1 MLKYLL
7 DEGCNPNL
15 VDMYG
20 QSPLHIAAL
29 SGNLPAIKLLYQGE
43 YDLLSVLVN
52 LKYLLDEGCNPN
64 LVDMYGQSPLH
75 IAALSGNLPAIRL
88 LYQGESAILSVLVN
102 LKVSP

>member
-29 SGNLPAIKLLYQGE
+29 SGNL
-43 YDLLSVLVN
+43 S
-52 LKYLLDEGCNPN
+52 
-64 LVDMYGQSPLH
+64 
-75 IAALSGNLPAIRL
+75 AIRL
-88 LYQGESAILSVLVN
+88 LYQGESAILSILVN
-102 LKVSP
+102 SFTAIINYSPAVSSTVFTKCTLKV

>member
-29 SGNLPAIKLLYQGE
+29 SGNL
-43 YDLLSVLVN
+43 S
-52 LKYLLDEGCNPN
+52 
-64 LVDMYGQSPLH
+64 
-75 IAALSGNLPAIRL
+75 AIRL
-88 LYQGESAILSVLVN
+88 LYQGESAIVSILVN
-102 LKVSP
+102 SFTAIINYSPAVSSAVLQNVL

>member
-29 SGNLPAIKLLYQGE
+29 SGNLLAIK
-43 YDLLSVLVN
+43 
-52 LKYLLDEGCNPN
+52 
-64 LVDMYGQSPLH
+64 
-75 IAALSGNLPAIRL
+75 L
-88 LYQGESAILSVLVN
+88 LYQGESAILSILDN
-102 LKVSP
+102 

>member
-29 SGNLPAIKLLYQGE
+29 SGNL
-43 YDLLSVLVN
+43 S
-52 LKYLLDEGCNPN
+52 
-64 LVDMYGQSPLH
+64 
-75 IAALSGNLPAIRL
+75 AIRL
-88 LYQGESAILSVLVN
+88 LYQGESAILSILVN
-102 LKVSP
+102 SFTAIINYSPAVSSAVLQNVL